1 MHLLLLY
8 YKSVFSVPQRTAVNV
23 YKISGG
29 GRRILVF
36 FTIFLKKFVYVY
48 GSVLLHEFMCNPC
61 MQVLT
66 EATEHR
72 VCRNQCCN
80 LPAVH
85 AGD

>member
-1 MHLLLLY
+1 MHI
-8 YKSVFSVPQRTAVNV
+8 
-23 YKISGG
+23 ISGG
-29 GRRILVF
+29 GRWILVFF
-36 FTIFLKKFVYVY
+36 FTIFLKKYLFVYVY
-48 GSVLLHEFMCNPC
+48 GSVPLHEFMCNPC

-72 VCRNQCCN
+72 VCRHQCCS